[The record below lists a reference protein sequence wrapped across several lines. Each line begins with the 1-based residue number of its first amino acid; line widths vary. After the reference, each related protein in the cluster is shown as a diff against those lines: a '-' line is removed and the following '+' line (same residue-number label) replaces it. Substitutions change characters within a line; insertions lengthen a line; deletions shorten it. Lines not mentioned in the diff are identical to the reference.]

1 MSGGVRTGLPRHQA
15 SGPLMNEMVR
25 TASRTRNSDVFP
37 IVGAVDATTD
47 RTTR

>member
-1 MSGGVRTGLPRHQA
+1 MSGAVRVGTR
-15 SGPLMNEMVR
+15 PLTNEMVR

>member
-1 MSGGVRTGLPRHQA
+1 MSRAVRV
-15 SGPLMNEMVR
+15 GPTRTPATAPLTDALVR
-25 TASRTRNSDVFP
+25 TASRTRNSSVFL

>member
-1 MSGGVRTGLPRHQA
+1 MSRLAEVGADESFR
-15 SGPLMNEMVR
+15 S
-25 TASRTRNSDVFP
+25 ASRTRNSGVFP

>member
-1 MSGGVRTGLPRHQA
+1 MSGAGRTEPTRRLVT
-15 SGPLMNEMVR
+15 GPLTNEMVR
-25 TASRTRNSDVFP
+25 TASRTRNSDVFL

>member
-1 MSGGVRTGLPRHQA
+1 MSGAVRVGPTRPLVT
-15 SGPLMNEMVR
+15 GPLMDEMVR